1 MSGAHQD
8 RAHAVLSA
16 SSAKQWLACPPSIRA
31 SEGKGDRTSVAALE
45 GTFAHELSELHFE
58 RLFNNMHGRTFN
70 SKLKKMKENEFYNAE
85 LEEYVQEYV
94 DFVTERVNL
103 ARARDEESLVLMFE
117 TALDLSAYVPES
129 FGTGDVIIYSGG
141 VLEIIDLKYGKG
153 VHVKAENNPQLRLYA
168 LGAIQLLEMMVDVET
183 VSMWIHQPRK
193 QSVTNEELLADQLK
207 GWGNNYVKPRA
218 LKAFKGEGEYKAGDH
233 CVFCKI
239 KNQCKARADYMLQS
253 VEDMKDPN
261 LLSNEEIADLL
272 FKVDEIAKWAKDI
285 KDYALIQAN
294 EGEVFEGWKLVA
306 GRSRRMIT
314 DTDKALEALS
324 VVYDESELLEPQ
336 KLKGLGALE
345 KTVGKKTLQELI
357 GHLIVKPD
365 GAPTLVEESDKRPA
379 LNDPLSEFDE
389 IKEDT
394 K

>member
-1 MSGAHQD
+1 MTGAHQE

-31 SEGKGDRTSVAALE
+31 SEGAGDRTSQAALE

-58 RLFNNMHGRTFN
+58 RLFNGMHGRTFN
-70 SKLKKMKENEFYNAE
+70 SKLKKMKENNFYNAE
-85 LEEYVQEYV
+85 LDEYVQEYV

-103 ARARDEESLVLMFE
+103 AKARDEESLVLMFE
-117 TALDLSAYVPES
+117 TALDLSTYVPES

-141 VLEIIDLKYGKG
+141 MLEIIDLKYGKG
-153 VHVKAENNPQLRLYA
+153 IAVTADNNPQLRLYA
-168 LGAIQLLEMMVDVET
+168 LGATELIEMMADVEK

-193 QSVTNEELLADQLK
+193 QSVTNEELTVDQLK
-207 GWGNNYVKPRA
+207 AWGTQYVKPRA
-218 LKAFKGEGEYKAGDH
+218 LQAFKGEGEYKAGDH

-239 KNQCKARADYMLQS
+239 KTQCKTRANYMMQS

-261 LLSNEEIADLL
+261 LLTNEEIADLL

-285 KDYALIQAN
+285 KDFALMQAN
-294 EGEVFEGWKLVA
+294 GGEIFEGWKLVA
-306 GRSRRMIT
+306 GRSRRVIT
-314 DTDKALEALS
+314 DTDKAIEALS
-324 VVYDESELLEPQ
+324 LVYEETDILEPS
-336 KLKGLGALE
+336 KLKSIGALE
-345 KTVGKKTLQELI
+345 KSIGKKSTEELI
-357 GHLIVKPD
+357 GHLIMKPD

-379 LNDPLSEFDE
+379 INDPMSEFDE

-394 K
+394 